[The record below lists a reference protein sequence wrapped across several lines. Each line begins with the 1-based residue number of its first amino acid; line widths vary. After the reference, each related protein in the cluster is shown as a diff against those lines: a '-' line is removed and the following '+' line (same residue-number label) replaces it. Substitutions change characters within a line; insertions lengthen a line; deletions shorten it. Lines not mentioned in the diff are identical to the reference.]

1 METLMAEQTT
11 TASLGTRAAFTHS
24 EEQFECLAI
33 TCRPQ
38 IFRFLLASLRDV
50 DLAETLTQE
59 CLLRGYRSWSSFRGD
74 SSVKTWLMNIAVNL
88 QKDHW
93 RSSRLRFWTRLKSHS
108 DHLDDVSEW
117 LPSSQSSPEACVSA
131 REQVALVWKVV
142 RVLPERQRTIF
153 LLRFVE
159 DLNAREIA
167 EATGMALGT
176 VKAHLHRG
184 LTRVRAEL
192 TARQHR
198 R

>member
-1 METLMAEQTT
+1 MAEQTS
-11 TASLGTRAAFTHS
+11 AAGSLDTHAAFTHS
-24 EEQFECLAI
+24 EEQFESFAT

-59 CLLRGYRSWSSFRGD
+59 CLLRGYRSWPSFRGD

-93 RSSRLRFWTRLKSHS
+93 RSRRLQFWTRLRSHS
-108 DHLDDVSEW
+108 VHLDDVSQW
-117 LPSSQSSPEACVSA
+117 LPSSHSSPEARVSA
-131 REQVALVWKVV
+131 REQVALVWKIVH
-142 RVLPERQRTIF
+142 VLPEKQRTIF

-167 EATGMALGT
+167 EVTGMALGT

-198 R
+198 G